1 MVKKLLSYLYP
12 ITIHKETSEIS
23 KTLEITFVNGKLVLD
38 SKQTNYSYGS
48 LQKILR
54 KGLKF
59 IGVDEIL
66 KMDHILVLGVA
77 GGSVIHTLVHE
88 FKYQGQISGVELDQ
102 KVLDLGKKYFGLN
115 HYPNLNLFHHE
126 AFEFILKTK
135 LKYDLIII
143 DIFQDTYM
151 PGFLF
156 ENFFQHRLTEI
167 MQPNGTILFN
177 TMLLSN
183 SDEVRNNTYVT
194 AWRVKGHEVKLLP
207 RLENH
212 NEVIIIKNKLF

>member
-1 MVKKLLSYLYP
+1 MLSYLYP

-54 KGLKF
+54 KGLRF

-66 KMDHILVLGVA
+66 KMNHILVLGVA
-77 GGSVIHTLVHE
+77 GGSVIDTLVNE
-88 FKYQGQISGVELDQ
+88 FKYKGQISGVEMDQ
-102 KVLDLGKKYFGLN
+102 QVLDLGRKYFGLEKYATLDLY
-115 HYPNLNLFHHE
+115 HDE
-126 AFEFILKTK
+126 AFEFVLKTK

-156 ENFFQHRLTEI
+156 ENFFQYRLIEI
-167 MQPNGTILFN
+167 LHQNGKILFN

-183 SDEVRNNTYVT
+183 SDEVRNNTYVNS
-194 AWRVKGHEVKLLP
+194 WRDKGYEVKLLP

-212 NEVIIIKNKLF
+212 NEVIIIKNH

>member
-1 MVKKLLSYLYP
+1 VIKKVLSYLYP

-23 KTLEITFVNGKLVLD
+23 KQLEVTFVDGKLVLD

-66 KMDHILVLGVA
+66 RMKHILVLGVG
-77 GGSVIHTLVHE
+77 GGSVIDTLVNE
-88 FKYQGQISGVELDQ
+88 FKYQGKISGVEMDQ
-102 KVLDLGKKYFGLN
+102 KILDLGNKYFGLN
-115 HYPNLNLFHHE
+115 QYPNLNVFHHE

-156 ENFFQHRLTEI
+156 ESFFQNRLTQLLE
-167 MQPNGTILFN
+167 PDGYILFN
-177 TMLLSN
+177 TMLLSKA
-183 SDEVRNNTYVT
+183 DEVRNKTYVDM
-194 AWRVKGHEVKLLP
+194 WEKYNFEVKLLP

-212 NEVIIIKNKLF
+212 NEVIIIQKK

>member
-1 MVKKLLSYLYP
+1 MLSYLYP

-54 KGLKF
+54 KGLRF

-66 KMDHILVLGVA
+66 KMNHILVLGVA
-77 GGSVIHTLVHE
+77 GGSVIDTLVNE
-88 FKYQGQISGVELDQ
+88 FKYKGQISGVEMDQ
-102 KVLDLGKKYFGLN
+102 QVLDLGRKYFGLEKYTTLDLY
-115 HYPNLNLFHHE
+115 HDE
-126 AFEFILKTK
+126 AFEFVLKTK

-167 MQPNGTILFN
+167 MQPNGYILFN
-177 TMLLSN
+177 TMLLSKT
-183 SDEVRNNTYVT
+183 DETRNVFYVDS
-194 AWRVKGHEVKLLP
+194 WKRKNVEVKLLP
-207 RLENH
+207 RLEHH
-212 NEVIIIKNKLF
+212 NEVIIIKNTSS